1 MPAIENRTWDE
12 LHVGDAASLE
22 RTLTQ
27 QDIALFAAVSGDI
40 NPAHVDEDYARSD
53 RFGHVIAHGMWGGAL
68 ISAVLGTRLPGPGTI
83 YLEQS
88 LRFLRPVAV
97 GDTVKASVRVAA
109 RDDHKHRVSLDCAVV
124 NQRGEQVIVGTA
136 LVLAPSEKISRE
148 AVAMPSVALY
158 WKGHRHEALIARA
171 KGLPPLRTAIVHP
184 VDERSLQG
192 ALAAAQAGLIAPVL
206 VGPEARIR
214 DAATRAGMDL
224 GRCDLIGTEHSHAAA
239 ATAVALARDGKVE
252 ALMKGALHTDELM
265 QAVVAADGGLRTG
278 RRISHVFA
286 IDAPAYPRMLFVTDA
301 AINIQ
306 PDLPAKADIAQNAI
320 DLVRALGVASPRLA
334 ILAAVETINADLRS
348 TLDAAALCKMAE
360 RGQIVGGV
368 LDGPLAFDNAVSE
381 QAAQAKGI
389 ASAVAGR
396 ADIVLAPD
404 LEAGNILAKQLEYLA
419 DAQTAGIVL
428 GARVPIVLT
437 SRADGVPAR
446 LASCAIAQLWARRPS
461 TAQA

>member
-1 MPAIENRTWDE
+1 MPRIENRTWDE
-12 LHVGDAASLE
+12 LHLGDAATLE
-22 RTLTQ
+22 RTLTA
-27 QDIALFAAVSGDI
+27 QDIALFAAMSGDI
-40 NPAHVDEDYARSD
+40 NPAHVDEDYAKGD
-53 RFGHVIAHGMWGGAL
+53 RFGHVVAHGMWGGAL
-68 ISAVLGTRLPGPGTI
+68 ISAVLGTQLPGPGTI

-97 GDTVKASVRVAA
+97 GDTVRAGVRVAGKDESK
-109 RDDHKHRVSLDCAVV
+109 RRVSLDCTVL

-136 LVLAPSEKISRE
+136 LVLAPTEKISRE
-148 AVAMPSVALY
+148 AVEMPSVALY
-158 WKGHRHEALIARA
+158 WKGRRHEALIAQAR
-171 KGLPPLRTAIVHP
+171 GLPPLRTAIVHP
-184 VDERSLQG
+184 VDELSLHG
-192 ALAAAQAGLIAPVL
+192 AFAAAQAGLIVPVL
-206 VGPEARIR
+206 VGPQRRIG
-214 DAATRAGMDL
+214 DAAARVGIDLAGCERID
-224 GRCDLIGTEHSHAAA
+224 TEHSHAAA

-265 QAVVAADGGLRTG
+265 QAVVAANGGLRTG

-286 IDAPAYPRMLFVTDA
+286 IDAPAYPRMLYVTDA

-320 DLVRALGVASPRLA
+320 DLVRALGVESPRLA
-334 ILAAVETINADLRS
+334 ILSAVETVSADLRS

-360 RGQIVGGV
+360 RGQLVGAI

-381 QAAQAKGI
+381 AAAQAKGI

-396 ADIVLAPD
+396 ADILLAPD

-419 DAQTAGIVL
+419 GAQTAGIVL
-428 GARVPIVLT
+428 GARVPIMLT

-446 LASCAIAQLWARRPS
+446 LASCAIAQLWAWRPL
-461 TAQA
+461 APKP